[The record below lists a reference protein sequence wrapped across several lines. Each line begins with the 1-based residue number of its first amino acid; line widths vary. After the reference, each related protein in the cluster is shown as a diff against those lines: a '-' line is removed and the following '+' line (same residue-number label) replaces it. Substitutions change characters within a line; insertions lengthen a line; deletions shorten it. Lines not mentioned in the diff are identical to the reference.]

1 MSKPWM
7 NSELK
12 LLKELWH
19 TILDDDAVALI
30 GRSKGAC
37 KAVVERLKLDDPEFS
52 AAMEEREYAY
62 RDAVRSRQSEIKIAP
77 DSEKLSI
84 RCKP

>member
-1 MSKPWM
+1 M

-19 TILDDDAVALI
+19 TMLDDDAAALI
-30 GRSKGAC
+30 GRSKSAC
-37 KAVVERLKLDDPEFS
+37 KAVVDRLKLNDPEFS
-52 AAMEEREYAY
+52 AAMEDREDDY
-62 RDAVRSRQSEIKIAP
+62 REAVRSRQSEIKIAP
-77 DSEKLSI
+77 DSETLSI

>member
-1 MSKPWM
+1 M

-19 TILDDDAVALI
+19 TMLDDDAAALI
-30 GRSKGAC
+30 GRSKSAC
-37 KAVVERLKLDDPEFS
+37 KAMVDRLKLHDPEF
-52 AAMEEREYAY
+52 AATMEEREDDY
-62 RDAVRSRQSEIKIAP
+62 REAVRSHQSEIKIAP
-77 DSEKLSI
+77 DSETLSI

>member
-1 MSKPWM
+1 M

-19 TILDDDAVALI
+19 TMLDDDAAALI
-30 GRSKGAC
+30 GRSKSAC
-37 KAVVERLKLDDPEFS
+37 KAMVDRLKLHDPEF
-52 AAMEEREYAY
+52 AATMEEREYAY

-77 DSEKLSI
+77 YSEKLSI